1 MDKAKPAK
9 FTSEVWAALGQAKLD
24 NTWHTYRRLASFQ
37 WVNSDPENSAF
48 VSMTHVNSSG
58 YTDPPGPTGANG
70 PSPPPTP
77 CGASKWLVGKDAL
90 TIGTG
95 HDFQKISNS
104 TAAVRLT
111 NEIR

>member
-1 MDKAKPAK
+1 M
-9 FTSEVWAALGQAKLD
+9 GQAKLD
-24 NTWHTYRRLASFQ
+24 NTWHAYRRLASFQ

-58 YTDPPGPTGANG
+58 YTDPPGPTGVNG

-77 CGASKWLVGKDAL
+77 CDASKWLVGKDAL

-104 TAAVRLT
+104 TAAVMLA
-111 NEIR
+111 N